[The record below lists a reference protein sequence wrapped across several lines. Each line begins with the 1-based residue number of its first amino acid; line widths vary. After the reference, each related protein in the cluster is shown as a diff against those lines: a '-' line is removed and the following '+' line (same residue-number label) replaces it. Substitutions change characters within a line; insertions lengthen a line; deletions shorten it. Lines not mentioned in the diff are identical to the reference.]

1 VPWRVKRELYLILI
15 GCGLIAA
22 GAIVAYRNRS
32 VDLRLLGFVG
42 IGSGLGMILNAL
54 PGGNGS

>member
-1 VPWRVKRELYLILI
+1 VKRELYLILI